1 MLQKRSGMMRHL
13 QGEVAEALRSLLEVV
28 QRAFGCNARTKRG
41 ARIVRFNLFFPSN
54 SLTVILED
62 TQ

>member
-41 ARIVRFNLFFPSN
+41 ARIVRFNLFF
-54 SLTVILED
+54 LQTA
-62 TQ
+62 